1 MDTQFLNV
9 IHTGLVNGRVIPY
22 LGPGVLN
29 LADEPSP
36 LPFAGSVLVT
46 KLTAKASVPHK
57 IRNNLSAAAQFIENF
72 KHRKSVVASMKEA
85 FSPPMAP
92 TVLHRYLAS
101 LPRLPLWVHTWYDN
115 LPQQALRDQERS
127 WGMVQ
132 GVSQAEHFGEW
143 VHFFD
148 SDGSRRLD
156 LNSASVPSA
165 WPTLLYQ
172 PLGSVSPAANFLVSD
187 SDFVEVVTEIDIQ
200 TPIPKIVRQLRSG
213 RSFVFLGCRFS
224 TQLERIFAQQII
236 KRSSDRHYAVL
247 PEEPTKNERRFLDQ
261 HHIQRID
268 APLQAW
274 VTTLVTLQQSA
285 AAQRLAAN

>member
-1 MDTQFLNV
+1 MQLLNV

-22 LGPGVLN
+22 MGPGVLN
-29 LADEPSP
+29 LGDAPSP
-36 LPFAGSVLVT
+36 LPVAGSVLVT

-57 IRNNLSAAAQFIENF
+57 IRNNLTAAAQFIENF

-115 LPQQALRDQERS
+115 LPQQALKELGRP
-127 WGMVQ
+127 WGTVQ
-132 GVSQAEHFGEW
+132 GVSQSEHFGQW
-143 VHFFD
+143 VHYFD
-148 SDGSRRLD
+148 ADGSRRADLD
-156 LNSASVPSA
+156 SSSLEGV

-187 SDFVEVVTEIDIQ
+187 SDFVEVLTEIDIQ
-200 TPIPKIVRQLRSG
+200 TPIPRIVQQLRNG
-213 RSFVFLGCRFS
+213 RSFLFLGCRFN

-236 KRSSDRHYAVL
+236 KRSADKHYAVL
-247 PEEPTKNERRFLDQ
+247 PEPPTKNESRFL
-261 HHIQRID
+261 HLHRIQRID
-268 APLQAW
+268 TPLKEW
-274 VTTLVTLQQSA
+274 VAALVTLQQSA
-285 AAQRLAAN
+285 AAQRLAVN

>member
-1 MDTQFLNV
+1 MQLLNV

-22 LGPGVLN
+22 LGPGALN
-29 LADEPSP
+29 LADAPAP
-36 LPFAGSVLVT
+36 LPVTGGALVS

-57 IRNNLSAAAQFIENF
+57 IRNNLTAAAQFIENF

-85 FSPPMAP
+85 FSPPMVP
-92 TVLHRYLAS
+92 TVLHRYLAG
-101 LPRLPLWVHTWYDN
+101 LPSLPLWVHAWYDN
-115 LPQQALRDQERS
+115 LPQRALNEQRRG

-132 GVSQAEHFGEW
+132 GVSQSEHSGQW

-148 SDGSRRLD
+148 ADGSRRADLD
-156 LNSASVPSA
+156 ASSLTGV

-187 SDFVEVVTEIDIQ
+187 SDFVEVLTEIDIQ
-200 TPIPKIVRQLRSG
+200 TPIPKIVQHLRSG
-213 RSFVFLGCRFS
+213 RAFLFLGCRFN

-236 KRSSDRHYAVL
+236 KRSAERHYAVL
-247 PEEPTKNERRFLDQ
+247 PEAPTKNESRFLEL
-261 HHIQRID
+261 HRIQRID
-268 APLQAW
+268 APLTECVAA
-274 VTTLVTLQQSA
+274 LITLQQSA